1 MRRLFLNACL
11 WILGFLILLSCST
24 FDVRN
29 RLNDIESYIMDRPDS
44 ALAVL
49 DTMDRSLLTTERL
62 RAHHALLHAMAL
74 DKNYIDVTDDS
85 IARVAVDYYSRK
97 GPKKYEARALYYLGN
112 TYYYASEYGK
122 AILYF
127 TKAEDVAEG
136 VDELYLGMIKMAQA
150 DSYSYTYNHDEEL
163 KCLQESYK
171 IFDSITDEYFLSLS
185 KLRLAQV
192 LFNKKQEAKA
202 DSLIN
207 ELIHSDSIDDKV
219 LNAAMVTYAFR
230 CAVKDNPDF
239 VKSSELY
246 ANTVENYGD
255 SYMSYQD
262 YWVWAY
268 ALSKI
273 GQYDKYSEIIEQL
286 DRDDS
291 SGTGWYWKYLIEKSN
306 GNTDRA
312 LYCLEKSIPSDN
324 EKVTEALKQSLSSVQ
339 RDYYISLSENAE
351 YKAQN
356 RTLIIIVI
364 AIIAI
369 LAIAVILW
377 IVSGYVRKQK
387 EEKEQYLKYADEIHR
402 QLENAKNEDYPELK
416 RKYMALYQSRFETI
430 GALYEQYSL
439 SHGKKNEEKAI
450 YDKVVA
456 LVDEFRHDYQDIE
469 RFESILD
476 DDMDNIISDLRSDMS
491 GFKDVDFAIFRFTL
505 IGFDVTVISHLMN
518 MSMNAIYIRKSRMR
532 KQIENV
538 NPVRKDEYLEILDLK
553 SPFKEKS

>member
-1 MRRLFLNACL
+1 MKRLYLK
-11 WILGFLILLSCST
+11 FLISVYGFIVLLSCSAY
-24 FDVRN
+24 DAQKH
-29 RLNDIESYIMDRPDS
+29 LNDIESYIMECPDS
-44 ALAVL
+44 ALTIL
-49 DTMDRSLLTTERL
+49 DSMDRSLLTTDRL

-97 GPKKYEARALYYLGN
+97 GPDKYEARALYYLGN

-122 AILYF
+122 AILYY

-171 IFDSITDEYFLSLS
+171 LFDSISDEYYLSLT

-192 LFNKKQEAKA
+192 LFNKKQDAKA

-207 ELIHSDSIDDKV
+207 ELINSDSIDDKV

-230 CAVKDNPDF
+230 CAVKNNPDF
-239 VKSSELY
+239 VRVSELY
-246 ANTVENYGD
+246 ADIVENHDD

-268 ALSKI
+268 ALNRTGKKEVSQSLVNKLKRDTSAT
-273 GQYDKYSEIIEQL
+273 GYYWQYMIAKL
-286 DRDDS
+286 DGRIDD
-291 SGTGWYWKYLIEKSN
+291 
-306 GNTDRA
+306 A
-312 LYCLEKSIPSDN
+312 LYLLEKTSTKHND
-324 EKVTEALKQSLSSVQ
+324 EVEEALKQSLSSVQ
-339 RDYYISLSENAE
+339 RDFYISQSEISE
-351 YKAQN
+351 YKAHN
-356 RTLIIIVI
+356 RKLLLMITIIISILIIT
-364 AIIAI
+364 
-369 LAIAVILW
+369 VILW
-377 IVSGYVRKQK
+377 SVLIYVKKR
-387 EEKEQYLKYADEIHR
+387 EVEKESYLKYADEIHR
-402 QLENAKNEDYPELK
+402 QLEDARNDNYPELK
-416 RKYMALYQSRFETI
+416 RKYLTLYQSRFETI

-456 LVDEFRHDYQDIE
+456 LVGEFRNDYQDVE
-469 RFESILD
+469 MFETVLNKDLD
-476 DDMDNIISDLRSDMS
+476 GIMENLRSDMP
-491 GFKDVDFAIFRFTL
+491 GFKETDFAIFRFLL
-505 IGFDVTVISHLMN
+505 IGFDVTVISHLLN

-532 KQIENV
+532 KQIEDV
-538 NPVRKDEYLEILDLK
+538 DPVRKNEYMEVLDLK
-553 SPFKEKS
+553 SPFKEKL